1 MYIDEKRTKTQSHTC
16 MYCSHNNGMSK
27 KYKVKNIS
35 CKNRYLNSKSLGDF
49 FFSRRLKKDN

>member
-16 MYCSHNNGMSK
+16 MYCSHNNGMST

-35 CKNRYLNSKSLGDF
+35 CKNKSLRDF